1 MVNGRACV
9 WDVPVVEALLDELSR
24 RGLMP
29 GRPDTASMESALK
42 NLASSWDRETA
53 GGGSGAGGGGN
64 ASRGRLA
71 SSHSQSR
78 RGTQQSRG
86 GASRGGY

>member
-53 GGGSGAGGGGN
+53 GGGSGAGGGN